1 LEDAAVGTRTGAPQR
16 AIRIERSQTHAASKM
31 ARDESW
37 TADERQQHILDRLM
51 ENGTVDVGGLA
62 EALDVSR
69 MTIHRD
75 LDQLEERNLLRK
87 VRGGATIESSLLFE
101 SSYAY
106 RSEMATAEKRAV
118 SKAAAEYLE
127 PGQAVMIDDSTTAE
141 PLAEFLPETV
151 PHTVITNAF
160 HLADKVRDMRQVE
173 LICLGGSYN
182 SNFESFLGL
191 FCEQAIEAIR
201 ADVLFMSTSAIKDG
215 VAFHQNQDAA
225 RVKRAM
231 MEVAETTVLL
241 ADQSKFGRS
250 GLIRLAALDEF
261 DQVLIGGALDSSV
274 ANELDEKGVA
284 FEVVE
289 TDDS

>member
-1 LEDAAVGTRTGAPQR
+1 
-16 AIRIERSQTHAASKM
+16 M
-31 ARDESW
+31 AHEESW

-75 LDQLEERNLLRK
+75 LDQLEDRNLLRK

-101 SSYAY
+101 SSYAH
-106 RSEMATAEKRAV
+106 RSETSTAEKRAV
-118 SKAAAEYLE
+118 SKAAAEYLK

-141 PLAEFLPETV
+141 PLADFLSETV

-160 HLADKVRDMRQVE
+160 HLADRVRDTRQVE
-173 LICLGGSYN
+173 LICLGGTYN

-191 FCEQAIEAIR
+191 FCERAIEALR

-231 MEVAETTVLL
+231 MEVAETTLLL
-241 ADQSKFGRS
+241 ADHNKFGRS
-250 GLIRLAALDEF
+250 GLIQLADLTEF
-261 DQVLIGGALDSSV
+261 DQVLIGGELDTSV
-274 ANELDEKGVA
+274 TSDLDEKGVSYR
-284 FEVVE
+284 VV
-289 TDDS
+289 TLGTG

>member
-1 LEDAAVGTRTGAPQR
+1 
-16 AIRIERSQTHAASKM
+16 M

>member
-1 LEDAAVGTRTGAPQR
+1 
-16 AIRIERSQTHAASKM
+16 
-31 ARDESW
+31 
-37 TADERQQHILDRLM
+37 M
-51 ENGTVDVGGLA
+51 ENGTVDVGSLA
-62 EALDVSR
+62 DALDVSR

-106 RSEMATAEKRAV
+106 RSEKAAAEKRAV
-118 SKAAAEYLE
+118 AEAAAEYLQ

-141 PLAEFLPETV
+141 PLVDFIPETA

-160 HLADKVRDMRQVE
+160 HLTDQMRDVREVE

-191 FCEQAIEAIR
+191 FCEQAISSIR
-201 ADVLFMSTSAIKDG
+201 TDVLFMSTSAIKNG

-231 MEVAETTVLL
+231 MDVAEMTILMV
-241 ADQSKFGRS
+241 DESKFGRS
-250 GLIRLAALDEF
+250 GLIRLAELEEF
-261 DQVLIGGALDSSV
+261 DRVLIGGEIDAAVADELEEREVPFQVVTVGDS
-274 ANELDEKGVA
+274 
-284 FEVVE
+284 
-289 TDDS
+289 

>member
-1 LEDAAVGTRTGAPQR
+1 LGDAAVGTRTGAPQR
-16 AIRIERSQTHAASKM
+16 AIRIERSQTHAASEM

-106 RSEMATAEKRAV
+106 RSETATAEKRAV
-118 SKAAAEYLE
+118 SKAAAEYLK

-141 PLAEFLPETV
+141 PLAEFLSETV

-182 SNFESFLGL
+182 SNFESVLGL
-191 FCEQAIEAIR
+191 FCEQASEAIR

-250 GLIRLAALDEF
+250 GLIRLADLDEF
-261 DQVLIGGALDSSV
+261 DRVLIGGGLDSSV

-284 FEVVE
+284 FEVVK
-289 TDDS
+289 TDDN

>member
-1 LEDAAVGTRTGAPQR
+1 MTDQG
-16 AIRIERSQTHAASKM
+16 
-31 ARDESW
+31 SW

-75 LDQLEERNLLRK
+75 LDRLEERNLLRK

-106 RSEMATAEKRAV
+106 RSETATAEKQAV
-118 SKAAAEYLE
+118 AHAAAEYLE
-127 PGQAVMIDDSTTAE
+127 PGQAVLIDDSTTAE
-141 PLAEFLPETV
+141 PLADHIPDTA

-160 HLADKVRDMRQVE
+160 HLTDRLRDMRDVE
-173 LICLGGSYN
+173 MICLGGTYN

-191 FCEQAIEAIR
+191 FCEQAIRSIR

-241 ADQSKFGRS
+241 VDQSKFGKS
-250 GLIRLAALDEF
+250 GLIRLAGLEEF
-261 DQVLIGGALDSSV
+261 DRVLIGGRVDASVRERLDDREV
-274 ANELDEKGVA
+274 AY
-284 FEVVE
+284 EV
-289 TDDS
+289 TTPDAS